1 MPSAL
6 STYMSTCMSF
16 AVSAAILRSCL
27 LVRTFQDLVSL
38 RRATPWAWRRWRA
51 VPPSG
56 VDHEAHFPPV
66 ARRRFVDRSHVPDWV
81 LVGFLVQIIYPCDSF
96 CSPCLDFFFFFLSG
110 CWVRR
115 HARDTSFSP
124 LDFYFRT
131 LGSPVQKANCLPIH
145 LEADQCLA
153 SLPGFMFLIL
163 KTELAQEEMKG
174 RLEPDQYHGKDRDV
188 ADETAS
194 VNTLRAA
201 GTAY

>member
-1 MPSAL
+1 MPGI
-6 STYMSTCMSF
+6 F
-16 AVSAAILRSCL
+16 
-27 LVRTFQDLVSL
+27 
-38 RRATPWAWRRWRA
+38 
-51 VPPSG
+51 
-56 VDHEAHFPPV
+56 
-66 ARRRFVDRSHVPDWV
+66 
-81 LVGFLVQIIYPCDSF
+81 
-96 CSPCLDFFFFFLSG
+96 FFFFFLSG

-131 LGSPVQKANCLPIH
+131 LGSPVQKANCLPIR

-153 SLPGFMFLIL
+153 RLPGFHGPKIL

>member
-6 STYMSTCMSF
+6 STYMSTYMSF

-96 CSPCLDFFFFFLSG
+96 CSPCLEFFFFFFFEWL
-110 CWVRR
+110 
-115 HARDTSFSP
+115 
-124 LDFYFRT
+124 
-131 LGSPVQKANCLPIH
+131 LGSSACPRYLIFPSGLLLPDPRKSRS
-145 LEADQCLA
+145 EGQ
-153 SLPGFMFLIL
+153 LPSNSSRG
-163 KTELAQEEMKG
+163 G
-174 RLEPDQYHGKDRDV
+174 
-188 ADETAS
+188 S
-194 VNTLRAA
+194 VPCTSARVSWS
-201 GTAY
+201 